1 MFSLLKLSWAS
12 QCPDSAP
19 LLLRLAAGAI
29 FLVHGWQKLTMGV
42 AGVAGF
48 LGQLGF
54 PAPEF
59 FAVILIAVE
68 VAGGAALILGV
79 LTRFAAALSSI
90 VALVALLTVHLSKG
104 FFVNEGGYEFIA
116 LILAA
121 SLALLIT
128 GAGKYSLDRTLKLD

>member
-59 FAVILIAVE
+59 FA
-68 VAGGAALILGV
+68 LILGV

-104 FFVNEGGYEFIA
+104 FFVNEGGYEFIE

>member
-19 LLLRLAAGAI
+19 LLLRLAAG
-29 FLVHGWQKLTMGV
+29 
-42 AGVAGF
+42 
-48 LGQLGF
+48 
-54 PAPEF
+54 
-59 FAVILIAVE
+59 AVILIAVE